1 MRVIDGMMHNGAVPE
16 APAVI
21 RGFEHVNRY
30 WDKMHATYAAKILP
44 GEYYV
49 TVSDE
54 AIVTVLGSCV
64 SACIRDVTFGIGGMN
79 HFMLPERNVSFSSSE
94 DLLSDATRYGNYAM
108 EHLINDILKNGGS
121 RKNLEV
127 KIVGGGRIIQHMTN
141 IGLRNVSFV
150 KEYLEMERL
159 HILGEDVGGIYPRK
173 VMYYPRTGRMLV
185 KKLKSMH
192 NDTIVAR
199 ESRYMKD
206 IDSQPVAGEVELF

>member
-1 MRVIDGMMHNGAVPE
+1 M
-16 APAVI
+16 PAAI

-30 WDKMHATYAAKILP
+30 WDKMHTTYAAKILP

-49 TVSDE
+49 TASDE

-79 HFMLPERNVSFSSSE
+79 HFMLPERNINLSAGDE
-94 DLLSDATRYGNYAM
+94 LLSDATRYGNYAM
-108 EHLINDILKNGGS
+108 EHLINDILKNGGN

-127 KIVGGGRIIQHMTN
+127 KIVGGGRIIQNMTN

-150 KEYLEMERL
+150 KEYLEMERFA
-159 HILGEDVGGIYPRK
+159 IIGEDVGGIYPRK

-192 NDTIVAR
+192 NDTIIAR